1 MINGQRREGLT
12 MDKALLD
19 FYSNVI
25 LSSFSRLTATSAS
38 ALTDGQISH
47 DRITRFLS
55 SAPTSSR
62 DLWYRVKPLV
72 RSVQT
77 DAGILIADDTIAE
90 KPHMDEN
97 DIVCWHYDHTKGR
110 MVKGINL
117 LSILYHSK
125 DLTLPVGYAIVAKT
139 ETITDAKAG
148 TVKRVSPVTKNEHFR
163 QLLRFCVKNVPF
175 RYVFSD
181 VWYASAENMKYIRR
195 DLKRHFLMPLKS
207 NRNVALSTYDK
218 RRGNYVTVETL
229 PLKEGATITVY
240 LEEVPFPLVLL
251 RQVFTNKDNSTGTLY
266 LVSSDTTLTYDAMT
280 DLYHKRWK
288 IEEYHKA
295 LKQQCALTRS
305 PARTVVTQSSHIFCC
320 LCAFIKLELL
330 RMMTSVSYEG
340 LKLNLYLHALK
351 TAFKHLRT
359 LQPLDWASK
368 PIFA

>member
-1 MINGQRREGLT
+1 
-12 MDKALLD
+12 MDKAMLD

-55 SAPTSSR
+55 VEPRSSR

-72 RSVQT
+72 RSIQRE
-77 DAGILIADDTIAE
+77 DGILIVDDTIAQ

-97 DIVCWHYDHTKGR
+97 EIVCWHYDHTQGR
-110 MVKGINL
+110 TVKGINL
-117 LSILYHSK
+117 LSVLYHSNEV
-125 DLTLPVGYAIVAKT
+125 TLPVGYVIVSKT
-139 ETITDAKAG
+139 ETIIDATTGKE
-148 TVKRVSPVTKNEHFR
+148 KRVSRTSKNEHFR

-195 DLKRHFLMPLKS
+195 DLKRHFIMPLKS
-207 NRNVALSTYDK
+207 NRKVALSAQDK

-229 PLKEGATITVY
+229 PLKDSATTVVY
-240 LEEVPFPLVLL
+240 VEEVPFPLVLL
-251 RQVFTNKDNSTGTLY
+251 RQVFTNKDGSTGTLY
-266 LVSSDTTLTYDAMT
+266 LVSSDTTLTYDTMT
-280 DLYHKRWK
+280 DLYQKRWK

-305 PARTVVTQSSHIFCC
+305 PARTVVTQSSHIFCS
-320 LCAFIKLELL
+320 LCAFIKLEML
-330 RMMTSVSYEG
+330 RMITSVSYEG

-359 LQPLDWASK
+359 LQPFDWATK